1 MESMNASKHEVF
13 MISFHSKSFYV
24 CQKASQHIEHNN
36 NGYNAWIDAVVS
48 SDRRYQNAV
57 TPNKCNIS
65 RSLQNAQIFIAI
77 LSSTKHS
84 SVIFQLSFISLYETE
99 TRFLHISLRITD
111 MGRHQSLMPH
121 ENWIYWIQFV

>member
-48 SDRRYQNAV
+48 SDRRYKNAV

-77 LSSTKHS
+77 FSSTKHS
-84 SVIFQLSFISLYETE
+84 SVYCLAFIIAAAT
-99 TRFLHISLRITD
+99 TTTIS
-111 MGRHQSLMPH
+111 SAP
-121 ENWIYWIQFV
+121 